1 MTSQTDALNA
11 ALAGR
16 YHIERHLGEGG
27 MASVYLCADL
37 KHGRNVALKLLK
49 PELAAVLGADRF
61 VQEIKTTAALQHPHI
76 LPLFD
81 SGTADGFL
89 FYVMPYIQGETLREK
104 LNRETQLG
112 VDEAVRIAREVAD
125 ALDYAH
131 RHGVIHRDI
140 KPENILLHDGRPMVA
155 DFGIALAVSAA
166 AGGRMTETGLSL
178 GTPHYMSPEQATA
191 EREIT
196 ARSDIYSIG
205 SVLYEMLTGNPPF
218 TGATAQQ
225 IIMKIITAPAEPV
238 TQYRKSVPPN
248 VAAAVA
254 RSLEKLP
261 ADRFESAKAFADAL
275 SNPTFHGMT
284 AATVAAP
291 VAASRRRA
299 LLVPAVGAG
308 AAALGFFVAAA
319 LRPAEHNTRASARF
333 VVSAAPSAPPVS
345 LVNSTDVAISPDGR
359 LVAYLAVRQ
368 AIYVRPVD
376 ALAGTM
382 LAGTEGTTTLAFSP
396 DGKWIAYYR
405 QGALRKIPSAGGPE
419 VTLSL
424 AENLPVSTGLS
435 WGSNDTIAVGTY
447 TNMLGVPADG
457 GAPAPLTKRSLTAR
471 DSVVFRR
478 FPEWLPGNRALVFTS
493 QDERGAFR
501 LAVLDRKTGEERT
514 LEQIGSSPR
523 WSPTGHIIYAA
534 GNTLWALPF
543 DAEGLRPTGLPLPVL
558 EGIAL
563 KVSGAASFSVA
574 RDEGA
579 LVYASASATDRSVVW
594 IDAVGRVTPVEGI
607 SPGIYR
613 DPRFS
618 PDGSKLALASSSHVL
633 LYDIRRATLTQLT
646 RDSINNY
653 APVWTPDGQ
662 NIVYTTTRSRARQ
675 LYMRRADGSGND
687 TPLFKAEGDAIDLR
701 ATTIVR
707 DGSLLVTTV
716 PATIR
721 CAISVVAMNG
731 GRPGEPKD
739 FARNTLCND
748 YGELS
753 PDQRWLAY
761 GAGPVVV
768 VERYPEGGMRQQLS
782 DGPGRSPVW
791 SRDGKTLYYI
801 ASDSMMAVPIRSTTP
816 LTADRPRLLFRAAF
830 PLVAGGQ
837 RMFDV
842 GPDGRFAAVLTGL
855 SEGVSGAVSARPV
868 PGSIILIQDWTS
880 ELRRLFAR
888 K

>member
-1 MTSQTDALNA
+1 
-11 ALAGR
+11 
-16 YHIERHLGEGG
+16 
-27 MASVYLCADL
+27 MASVYLCSDL
-37 KHGRNVALKLLK
+37 KHGRKVALKLLK

-61 VQEIKTTAALQHPHI
+61 VQEIRTTASLQHPHI

-275 SNPTFHGMT
+275 GNPTYHGMT

-291 VAASRRRA
+291 GAVSRRHA
-299 LLVPAVGAG
+299 LLVPSVAVG
-308 AAALGFFVAAA
+308 AAALGFLAAVAW
-319 LRPAEHNTRASARF
+319 RPTKQDVRPFARF
-333 VVSAAPSAPPVS
+333 VVSAAPSAPPLS

-359 LVAYLAVRQ
+359 LVAYLAGRQ
-368 AIYVRPVD
+368 SIYVRAVD

-382 LAGTEGTTTLAFSP
+382 LPGTEGTTTLTFSP
-396 DGKWIAYYR
+396 DGKWIAFYR
-405 QGALRKIPSAGGPE
+405 QGALRKLPSSGGPE
-419 VTLSL
+419 VKLSL
-424 AENLPVSTGLS
+424 SNDLPASTGLS
-435 WGSNDTIAVGTY
+435 WGSNDTIVVGTY
-447 TNMLGVPADG
+447 TEILGVPANG
-457 GAPAPLTKRSLTAR
+457 GSPTSLTKPNPSAGA
-471 DSVVFRR
+471 SVIFRR
-478 FPEWLPGNRALVFTS
+478 FPEWLPGNRALAFTA
-493 QDERGAFR
+493 QDESGTFR
-501 LAVLDRKTGEERT
+501 LAVLDRKTGEERM
-514 LEQIGSSPR
+514 LEQVGSNPR
-523 WSPTGHIIYAA
+523 WSPSGHLVYAA

-543 DAEGLRPTGLPLPVL
+543 DPDHLRATGVPLPVL

-579 LVYASASATDRSVVW
+579 LAYASATSTDRSVAWV
-594 IDAVGRVTPVEGI
+594 DSVGRITPIEGI

-618 PDGSKLALASSSHVL
+618 PDGSKLALASNDHVFM
-633 LYDIRRATLTQLT
+633 YDIRRATLTQLT
-646 RDSINNY
+646 RDSTTNY
-653 APVWTPDGQ
+653 SPVWTPDGQ
-662 NIVYTTTRSRARQ
+662 NIVYTTTRARARQ
-675 LYMRRADGSGND
+675 LYMRRADGSGSD
-687 TPLFKAEGDAIDLR
+687 TPLLKAPGDVIDLR
-701 ATTIVR
+701 ATSVAR
-707 DGSLLVTTV
+707 DGALLVTNV

-721 CAISVVAMNG
+721 CAISVVTMNADHA
-731 GRPGEPKD
+731 GESKD

-748 YGELS
+748 YPELS

-761 GAGPVVV
+761 GSASTIV
-768 VERYPEGGMRQQLS
+768 VERFPDGGLRQQLS
-782 DGPGRSPVW
+782 DGAGRSPVW
-791 SRDGKTLYYI
+791 SRDGKTLYYV
-801 ASDSMMAVPIRSTTP
+801 ANDSLMAVRVQSAAS

-830 PLVAGGQ
+830 PPVSGGQ
-837 RMFDV
+837 RVFDV
-842 GPDGRFAAVLTGL
+842 GPDGRFAAVLA
-855 SEGVSGAVSARPV
+855 SSPENVSGAASATRPV
-868 PGSIILIQDWTS
+868 PGSIILIQDWTG
-880 ELRRLFAR
+880 ELRRIFAR